1 MSSDRQSVKV
11 AAPYPSRLS
20 IEKASMKRE
29 EKGNAVNKQCSH
41 LKGIP
46 SGLAPANKT

>member
-1 MSSDRQSVKV
+1 MSSDRQSVK
-11 AAPYPSRLS
+11 AATPYPSRLS

-29 EKGNAVNKQCSH
+29 EEGTADNKQCSH

-46 SGLAPANKT
+46 GCLAPANKT